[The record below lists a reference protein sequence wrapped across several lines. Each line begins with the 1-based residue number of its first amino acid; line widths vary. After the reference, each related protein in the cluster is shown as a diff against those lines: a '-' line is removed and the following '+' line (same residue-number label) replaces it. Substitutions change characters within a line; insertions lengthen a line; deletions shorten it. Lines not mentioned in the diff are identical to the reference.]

1 MAKMTKADIQKR
13 QLEIMTKMDEMDEK
27 TNAREAKMRALTSEE
42 QKGALT
48 EEQKRELEAL
58 KAEQRSQ
65 DIEYDALVR
74 ESAGLSARAKAMA
87 TGKDLEQIRER
98 EDYGAKIREMVND
111 CFTNRRAANATTILA
126 NAITKDPGGDNNT
139 EANLQAGG
147 LIPVEIRPI
156 IDTKVPGTELPDDLV
171 MVTGVTGT
179 QVIPYSIND
188 VKFTVEGEV
197 TKVNEQPLDFANITT
212 SPKRVAASVPVSR
225 RAVANAAFDIIAFI
239 TYKFQ
244 KGWAIFRALHIYA
257 HGNYTK
263 LQSPF
268 AQVTV
273 KELTLDENIG
283 KNLAK
288 EIAEMYDLGFEGD
301 PELIFDKTT
310 EVDLKFTKL
319 IPGTTDSNR
328 TVVENGQCVGY
339 RYHISPF
346 VDYTIDANGVASK
359 DFVGEG
365 ENKKAVRYI
374 AIGHF
379 GYLNEQVYADGIEF
393 NIDGTSSAN
402 FDRNVI
408 ALGMGLDYSLVEMSS
423 KVNGNTS
430 GKPQAFKLIKL
441 IEPASSNEIG
451 G

>member
-1 MAKMTKADIQKR
+1 MAQMTKADIQKR

-27 TNAREAKMRALTSEE
+27 TNVREAKIRTLTSEE
-42 QKGALT
+42 QK
-48 EEQKRELEAL
+48 EEREKLM
-58 KAEQRSQ
+58 AEQRTQ

-87 TGKDLEQIRER
+87 TGKELSQIRER

-126 NAITKDPGGDNNT
+126 NAVKDGADQNVT
-139 EANLQAGG
+139 ANLEAGG
-147 LIPVEIRPI
+147 LVPVEIRPI
-156 IDTKVPGTELPDDLV
+156 IDTKVTGIELPEDLV

-197 TKVNEQPLDFANITT
+197 TKVAEQALDFANITT

-244 KGWAIFRALHIYA
+244 KGWAMFRALHIYA
-257 HGNYTK
+257 HGEYTK

-268 AQVTV
+268 AQVGV
-273 KELTLDENIG
+273 VQLTLDENIG

-288 EIAEMYDLGFEGD
+288 EIAKMYDLGFEGD
-301 PELIFDKTT
+301 PEIIMDKTT

-328 TVVENGQCVGY
+328 TVIQDGQCVGY
-339 RYHISPF
+339 RYHVSPYI
-346 VDYTIDANGVASK
+346 DYSINAQGVATK
-359 DFVGEG
+359 GED
-365 ENKKAVRYI
+365 RYI
-374 AIGHF
+374 GIGHF

-423 KVNGNTS
+423 KVNGNTN

-441 IEPASSNEIG
+441 VEPASSNEIG

>member
-87 TGKDLEQIRER
+87 SGKELEQIRER

-111 CFTNRRAANATTILA
+111 CYTNRRAANATTILA
-126 NAITKDPGGDNNT
+126 NAITTGADQNVTG
-139 EANLQAGG
+139 NLEAGG

-156 IDTKVPGTELPDDLV
+156 IDTKVPGTELPEDLV

-188 VKFTVEGEV
+188 VKFTVEGEI
-197 TKVNEQPLDFANITT
+197 TKVEEQKLDFANITT

-225 RAVANAAFDIIAFI
+225 RAVAQAAFDIVAFI

-244 KGWAIFRALHIYA
+244 KGWAQFRALHIYA
-257 HGNYTK
+257 HGEYDK

-268 AQVTV
+268 AQVDV
-273 KELTLDENIG
+273 VELTLDENIG

-288 EIAEMYDLGFEGD
+288 EIAKMYDLGFEGD
-301 PELIFDKTT
+301 PEIIMDKTT

-328 TVVENGQCVGY
+328 TVVQDGQCVGY
-339 RYHISPF
+339 RYHVSPF
-346 VDYTIDANGVASK
+346 IDYAIASNGIATKDATY
-359 DFVGEG
+359 
-365 ENKKAVRYI
+365 RYI
-374 AIGHF
+374 GIGHF

-408 ALGMGLDYSLVEMSS
+408 ALGMGLDYSLVELSG
-423 KVNGNTS
+423 KVNGGN

-441 IEPASSNEIG
+441 VEPASSNVIG

>member
-1 MAKMTKADIQKR
+1 MAKMTKAQIEKR
-13 QLEIMTKMDEMDEK
+13 QLEIMDRLDDLDQNANVREEK
-27 TNAREAKMRALTSEE
+27 IRTLTSEE
-42 QKGALT
+42 QKGTIT
-48 EEQKRELEAL
+48 EEQKRELAQL
-58 KAEQRSQ
+58 KNEQRAE
-65 DIEYDALVR
+65 DAEYEKLTR
-74 ESAGLSARAKAMA
+74 ESGGLSTRAKAMA
-87 TGKDLEQIRER
+87 TGKELEQIRER

-111 CFTNRRAANATTILA
+111 CYTNRRAANATTILA
-126 NAITKDPGGDNNT
+126 NAITTGTDQNT
-139 EANLQAGG
+139 SANLDAGK

-156 IDTKVPGTELPDDLV
+156 IDTKVPGIELPEDLV

-197 TKVNEQPLDFANITT
+197 TKVAEQALDFANITT

-225 RAVANAAFDIIAFI
+225 RAVANAAFDIIAFL

-244 KGWAIFRALHIYA
+244 KGWAMFRALHIYA
-257 HGNYTK
+257 HGAYTA

-273 KELTLDENIG
+273 ETLTLDENIG

-288 EIAEMYDLGFEGD
+288 KIAAMYDLGFEGD
-301 PELIFDKTT
+301 PELIMDKTT

-328 TVVENGQCVGY
+328 TVIQDGQCVGY
-339 RYHISPF
+339 RYHVSPYI
-346 VDYTIDANGVASK
+346 DYTIDANGVATK
-359 DFVGEG
+359 EAD
-365 ENKKAVRYI
+365 RYI
-374 AIGHF
+374 GIGHF

-423 KVNGNTS
+423 KVNGNKS

-441 IEPASSNEIG
+441 IEPQS
-451 G
+451 

>member
-42 QKGALT
+42 QK
-48 EEQKRELEAL
+48 EEREKLM
-58 KAEQRSQ
+58 AEQRSQ

-87 TGKDLEQIRER
+87 TGKEMENIRER

-126 NAITKDPGGDNNT
+126 NAITTGADQNNT
-139 EANLQAGG
+139 ANLEAGG

-156 IDTKVPGTELPDDLV
+156 IDTKVPGTELPEDLV

-197 TKVNEQPLDFANITT
+197 TKVAEQALDFANITT

-244 KGWAIFRALHIYA
+244 KGWAMFRALHIYA
-257 HGNYTK
+257 HGNYAK

-273 KELTLDENIG
+273 ETLTLDENIG
-283 KNLAK
+283 KNLARK
-288 EIAEMYDLGFEGD
+288 VAEMYDLGFEGD
-301 PELIFDKTT
+301 PELIMDKTT

-328 TVVENGQCVGY
+328 TVIQDGQCVGY
-339 RYHISPF
+339 RYHVSPYI
-346 VDYTIDANGVASK
+346 DYTIDANGVATK
-359 DFVGEG
+359 ETD
-365 ENKKAVRYI
+365 RYI
-374 AIGHF
+374 GIGHF

-423 KVNGNTS
+423 KVNGKN

-451 G
+451 N

>member
-1 MAKMTKADIQKR
+1 MTKADIQKR

-42 QKGALT
+42 QKGT
-48 EEQKRELEAL
+48 ITDEQKRELEAL
-58 KAEQRSQ
+58 KAEQRNQ

-87 TGKDLEQIRER
+87 TGKEMENIRER

-126 NAITKDPGGDNNT
+126 NAITGTSDDN
-139 EANLQAGG
+139 EKANLQAGG

-156 IDTKVPGTELPDDLV
+156 IDTKVPGIELPEDLV

-197 TKVNEQPLDFANITT
+197 TKVAEQALDFANITT

-244 KGWAIFRALHIYA
+244 KGWAMFRALHIYA
-257 HGNYTK
+257 HGAYTA

-273 KELTLDENIG
+273 ETLTLDENIG

-288 EIAEMYDLGFEGD
+288 KVAEMYDLGFEGD
-301 PELIFDKTT
+301 PELIMDKTT

-328 TVVENGQCVGY
+328 TVIQDGQCVGY
-339 RYHISPF
+339 RYHVSPYI
-346 VDYTIDANGVASK
+346 DYTINANGVATK
-359 DFVGEG
+359 
-365 ENKKAVRYI
+365 ENDRYI
-374 AIGHF
+374 GIGHF

-423 KVNGNTS
+423 KVNGGLAAPNN

-441 IEPASSNEIG
+441 VAASTTSPTG
-451 G
+451 QS

>member
-42 QKGALT
+42 QKGTLT

-87 TGKDLEQIRER
+87 SGKELEQIRER

-111 CFTNRRAANATTILA
+111 CYTNRRAANATTILA
-126 NAITKDPGGDNNT
+126 NAITTGADQNVTG
-139 EANLQAGG
+139 NLEAGG

-156 IDTKVPGTELPDDLV
+156 IDTKVPGTELPEDLV

-188 VKFTVEGEV
+188 VKFTVEGEI
-197 TKVNEQPLDFANITT
+197 TKVEEQKLDFANITT

-225 RAVANAAFDIIAFI
+225 RAVAQAAFDIVAFI

-244 KGWAIFRALHIYA
+244 KGWAQFRALHIYA
-257 HGNYTK
+257 HGEYDK

-268 AQVTV
+268 AQVDV
-273 KELTLDENIG
+273 VELTLDENIG

-288 EIAEMYDLGFEGD
+288 EIAKMYDLGFEGD
-301 PELIFDKTT
+301 PEIIMDKTT

-328 TVVENGQCVGY
+328 TVVQDGQCVGY
-339 RYHISPF
+339 RYHVSPF
-346 VDYTIDANGVASK
+346 IDYAIASNGIATKDATY
-359 DFVGEG
+359 
-365 ENKKAVRYI
+365 RYI
-374 AIGHF
+374 GIGHF

-408 ALGMGLDYSLVEMSS
+408 ALGMGLDYSLVELSS

-441 IEPASSNEIG
+441 VEPASSNVIG